1 MAARLWMA
9 KERRSRVDA
18 DQVHNG
24 GSRFRFLNA
33 EWDFCTRALSDKDGF
48 GGTGTYGNC
57 LEIWFGDEV
66 LHQVEMTKDAGETM
80 RSLEVEEVV
89 CAWLWRGIPKE
100 EMGCWKRYDFQWVMG
115 SSRKFLGIPR
125 IVAVSSAPNGTDL
138 LSKMFLRSKFD
149 FFS

>member
-1 MAARLWMA
+1 M
-9 KERRSRVDA
+9 
-18 DQVHNG
+18 
-24 GSRFRFLNA
+24 
-33 EWDFCTRALSDKDGF
+33 SDKDGF

-100 EMGCWKRYDFQWVMG
+100 EMGCWKRYDFQWVVVVPG
-115 SSRKFLGIPR
+115 NFWEFQE
-125 IVAVSSAPNGTDL
+125 IVAISTAPNGTDV
-138 LSKMFLRSKFD
+138 LSKMFLRSI
-149 FFS
+149 FFFLVMTKTIVNYNN